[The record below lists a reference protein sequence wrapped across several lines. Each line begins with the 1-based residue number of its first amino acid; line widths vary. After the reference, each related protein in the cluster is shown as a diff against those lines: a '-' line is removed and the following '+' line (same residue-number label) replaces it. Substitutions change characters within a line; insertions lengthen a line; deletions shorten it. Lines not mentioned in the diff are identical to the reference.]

1 MRRALWLN
9 GILAA
14 VVALS
19 WCLVVRQALAVND
32 AGVYPTST
40 NSTTLWC
47 KLTDEPNEPNDP
59 NTWSYDLRVRGV
71 RTRSEAIR
79 ALCESGVVCEVMGH
93 CWRDGRPG
101 EGFSEDDGTYFSYTD
116 YHPGVSFQ
124 TCRICGKTE
133 TRRWTDW
140 D

>member
-1 MRRALWLN
+1 MT
-9 GILAA
+9 
-14 VVALS
+14 
-19 WCLVVRQALAVND
+19 RQALDEGCTEIEIAVPGDSVDIDFGDDDDVDFILSDEND
-32 AGVYPTST
+32 TPW
-40 NSTTLWC
+40 L
-47 KLTDEPNEPNDP
+47 KLTDEPNDA
-59 NTWSYDLRVRGV
+59 NTWSYNLTVLGV

-79 ALCESGVVCEVMGH
+79 ALCESGAVCEVMGH